1 MKLENFN
8 NKVVKITDIDDQ
20 TFEEI
25 CLFNHKE
32 VYDEEYDGLSIQTGN
47 RWIKLFKNE
56 IVTVEIINK
65 D

>member
-1 MKLENFN
+1 MNLENFN

-20 TFEEI
+20 TFVGI
-25 CLFNHKE
+25 CLFEDKK

-47 RWIKLFKNE
+47 RWIKLFENE
-56 IVTVEIINK
+56 IVTVEMINQ

>member
-8 NKVVKITDIDDQ
+8 NKVVKITDIGDQ

-47 RWIKLFKNE
+47 RWIKLFENE
-56 IVTVEIINK
+56 IVTVEMINK